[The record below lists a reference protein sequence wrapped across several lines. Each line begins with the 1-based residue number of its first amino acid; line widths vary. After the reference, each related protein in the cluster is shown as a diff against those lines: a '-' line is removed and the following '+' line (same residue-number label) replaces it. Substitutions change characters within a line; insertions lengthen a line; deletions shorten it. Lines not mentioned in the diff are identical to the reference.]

1 MNTLFQNK
9 TKHIVAVSFAALL
22 IAVSIWEFDF
32 SIFSYAAEEGSWRY
46 MLNTLFVPLIKWV
59 APVSVI
65 VYFFTMNKDY
75 RLKRW
80 LLPLAFGIHW
90 CTHQVLLMVSF
101 SSIIPHF
108 ESFVTASFYNVS
120 LLLTTGAAFIANT
133 LIFIGFL
140 LNDNPIWVRVG
151 SLLYVVPMIFSYIVG
166 FVNAGGLS
174 YYQAY
179 WETMSASFIQSL
191 VSFVSSLLFYIGLFI
206 LSTNKAKA
214 PEQ

>member
-9 TKHIVAVSFAALL
+9 TKSIVAVSFAAL
-22 IAVSIWEFDF
+22 ITVVSVLDFDF
-32 SIFSYAAEEGSWRY
+32 SMFAHAAAQSGWRY
-46 MLNTLFVPLIKWV
+46 MLNTLLVPLITWV

-90 CTHQVLLMVSF
+90 CTHLVLLMVSF

-140 LNDNPIWVRVG
+140 LNGNPIWVRVG
-151 SLLYVVPMIFSYIVG
+151 SLLYVVPMVVLYVVEFAGHG
-166 FVNAGGLS
+166 FA

-191 VSFVSSLLFYIGLFI
+191 ISFVSSVLFYIGLFI
-206 LSTNKAKA
+206 LSTNTPK
-214 PEQ
+214 PLEE

>member
-9 TKHIVAVSFAALL
+9 AKNIVAVSFAALL
-22 IAVSIWEFDF
+22 ITVSIWEFDF
-32 SIFSYAAEEGSWRY
+32 SIFPHAAAEGGWRY
-46 MLNTLFVPLIKWV
+46 MLNTLLVPLIKWV

-65 VYFFTMNKDY
+65 IYIFTMNKDY

-90 CTHQVLLMVSF
+90 CTHLVLLMVSF

-140 LNDNPIWVRVG
+140 LNGNPIWVRVG
-151 SLLYVVPMIFSYIVG
+151 SLLYVVPMVVLYTVEF
-166 FVNAGGLS
+166 FAAGGLA

-179 WETMSASFIQSL
+179 WDMMSASFIQSWI
-191 VSFVSSLLFYIGLFI
+191 SFVSSVLFYIGLFI
-206 LSTNKAKA
+206 LSTNTPK
-214 PEQ
+214 PLEE